1 MMKRQFLTLM
11 SVLIVATL
19 ALSPV
24 TSVAMASAPRQG
36 EQPQDDG
43 FVPGELIVVLE
54 QGESGP
60 DVAVVQA
67 VMDTAAALGAEIVP
81 SPVASSYILV
91 RFKSDEE
98 LQSNMQAFAALPGVA
113 SVERNRIFRVPSN
126 DDDDF
131 LSRDGSVV
139 REFVP
144 KDPSRGSQWYLDKI
158 LDTLTATP
166 TTKNVPCIVIFDTG
180 VDYTHPDLAGKVFLG
195 FDFADNDSDPMDMHG
210 HGTRIA
216 GVAAARANNKQGISG
231 VSPVSNILAVRVLR
245 ADGGGE
251 TGTIASGIAWANQNL
266 NSGSCGGQDPK
277 IYLLGFYDDREI
289 IFEDEVINR
298 AAVSNAIA
306 QARAMGRL
314 VIGVAG
320 KISSSVYANTPVK
333 TFPGTDP
340 NVFSVASTEEN
351 DKRAYS
357 AIFDSSAEPWVDIA
371 APGYNMYTTGIGNTY
386 VAPKGDAT
394 LAASVAAGAAAR
406 VWAIFPTFTAAKVM
420 ERLTATADLTTG
432 GFQNKIKR
440 INLYKALISKPK
452 MTFQGQVF
460 DAGYSAPLKGASV
473 TVTLAGKKICGV
485 VTKDS
490 GFYSCALPGKG
501 TYQVMVKKTRRSI
514 SSSGARRNHLPA
526 PQPTLFG
533 LPRARNLPGP
543 RTRHPGTAPGKE
555 A

>member
-1 MMKRQFLTLM
+1 MLKTMLYKFMPLEVTMMKRQFLTLM

-54 QGESGP
+54 QGESGS

-81 SPVASSYILV
+81 SPIASSYILV

-251 TGTIASGIAWANQNL
+251 TGTIASGINWANQNL
-266 NSGSCGGQDPK
+266 NSSSCGGQDPK
-277 IYLLGFYDDREI
+277 IYLLSFYDERSV
-289 IFEDEVINR
+289 IFPDEEANR
-298 AAVSNAIA
+298 GILSNAIA
-306 QARAMGRL
+306 TARAMGRL

-320 KISSSVYANTPVK
+320 KIPNFAYQNTPLK
-333 TFPGTDP
+333 SFPVTD
-340 NVFSVASTEEN
+340 
-351 DKRAYS
+351 
-357 AIFDSSAEPWVDIA
+357 
-371 APGYNMYTTGIGNTY
+371 
-386 VAPKGDAT
+386 
-394 LAASVAAGAAAR
+394 
-406 VWAIFPTFTAAKVM
+406 
-420 ERLTATADLTTG
+420 
-432 GFQNKIKR
+432 
-440 INLYKALISKPK
+440 LYL
-452 MTFQGQVF
+452 
-460 DAGYSAPLKGASV
+460 
-473 TVTLAGKKICGV
+473 
-485 VTKDS
+485 
-490 GFYSCALPGKG
+490 
-501 TYQVMVKKTRRSI
+501 
-514 SSSGARRNHLPA
+514 
-526 PQPTLFG
+526 
-533 LPRARNLPGP
+533 
-543 RTRHPGTAPGKE
+543 
-555 A
+555 